1 MSTAPFMIGG
11 KQARLR
17 EQFLVAAILAP
28 PTVFPSGENQE
39 QMVLPKGKQTKIAPQ
54 FSTLPCKSLCQAIDV
69 VNSIRTGDAVPA
81 ILALAQKPTLL
92 ASSPSSPSWE
102 PLLSPA
108 PENVEVGR
116 EVPLMVT
123 WETMTSNIVVY
134 RTLF

>member
-81 ILALAQKPTLL
+81 IHALAQNPTV
-92 ASSPSSPSWE
+92 S
-102 PLLSPA
+102 
-108 PENVEVGR
+108 
-116 EVPLMVT
+116 
-123 WETMTSNIVVY
+123 
-134 RTLF
+134 